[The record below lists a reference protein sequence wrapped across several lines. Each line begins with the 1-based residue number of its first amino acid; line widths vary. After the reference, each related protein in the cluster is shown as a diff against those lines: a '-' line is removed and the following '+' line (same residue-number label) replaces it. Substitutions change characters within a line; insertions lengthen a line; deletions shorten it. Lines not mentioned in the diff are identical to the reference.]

1 MWIYIVISILIF
13 LALLVNLHAV
23 FYVSYID
30 GNLEYYLKYTFFKIY
45 SNVPGKKNK
54 KKKKRKLH
62 AAKSKS
68 KKNMD
73 SSHNDSSSEKISSP
87 EESVLKDKIKKDK
100 SDSLFKKVQS
110 FIEFVSSAKKG
121 IYRLIKGISF
131 SDLWVDFTVAD
142 EDAYECAMKFGTIN
156 AAVYNIIGFISSSF
170 KTKIKKV
177 NIGSKY
183 NNNNSIYNFSFNIR
197 LKLGTGIIAA
207 AGILLK
213 SIIGSDKDK
222 YNLKSSSD
230 EKDQLNL
237 SKEYMKM
244 NEHPVNGLMGT
255 TIEKLRDMIDVNTI
269 IGDPIST
276 PEGATIIPVSKVS
289 FGFASGG
296 SDLPAKQQRNLFG
309 GAAGAGMSIQPLAFI
324 CVSPSGEV
332 KLLQMSVN
340 ANKENAMNNTIPNLI
355 DKISDMVAS
364 KDQKKTEKTEKSMK
378 SKKTENSEN

>member
-13 LALLVNLHAV
+13 LALLFNFHAV
-23 FYVSYID
+23 IHVSFIG

-45 SNVPGKKNK
+45 SNVPGKNK
-54 KKKKRKLH
+54 KKKIKSAKRK
-62 AAKSKS
+62 K
-68 KKNMD
+68 KKNIEQPFSD
-73 SSHNDSSSEKISSP
+73 SSGKKNALNEDKTIKEKT
-87 EESVLKDKIKKDK
+87 KKDK
-100 SDSLFKKVQS
+100 SASLLEKVS
-110 FIEFVSSAKKG
+110 SVIEFISSAKKG
-121 IYRLIKGISF
+121 IYKIIKGISF
-131 SDLWVDFTVAD
+131 SDLFVDFTVAD
-142 EDAYECAMKFGTIN
+142 EDAYECAIRFGTIN

-177 NIGSKY
+177 NISSKY

-197 LKLGTGIIAA
+197 LKLGTGLFAL

-213 SIIGSDKDK
+213 RIIGSDKDD

-237 SKEYMKM
+237 SKECMKM

-255 TIEKLRDMIDVNTI
+255 TIEKLREMIDVNTI

-296 SDLPAKQQRNLFG
+296 SDLPAKQQKSLFG

-340 ANKENAMNNTIPNLI
+340 ANKENAIINTIPDLI
-355 DKISDMVAS
+355 DKISDMVVS

-378 SKKTENSEN
+378 SKKTEKSEN